1 MKRFRKI
8 IFWIHL
14 AFGVIAA
21 IPIVIMSVTGILIAF
36 ESEILDFI
44 DRDALRTNSA
54 AAAEKAPLEELLA
67 EAKERYPE
75 KTIGNVVIPADPSRT
90 YIFRVPRDQ
99 TYYVDPYAR
108 TFTTPPS
115 DSAHDLLHEIEVW
128 HRFLGMSGDQR
139 ALGKLLGGSFNLAFL
154 GLILTGLYLWFPR
167 KLARKAFSAVLFFQ
181 KRESA
186 KARNF
191 NWHHVI
197 GFWSL
202 PILAALILSGAVI
215 SFDWAHRLVFTL
227 AGEEPPEA
235 RGAGMLA
242 VPEVELPPRGD
253 QEDLSGEEEPLSFAQ
268 LEARLAAAYPE
279 RESIVFEIG
288 RSPGADEDRPVY
300 ASVIKPA
307 LFEARGRVML
317 QVDPYSGAVLDETRF
332 EDRSAGL
339 RARVFLRFLHTG
351 EAFGFFGKLIASI
364 VSFGILFLAYTGL
377 ALSYHRFFRK
387 RPRAT
392 PTEPN

>member
-14 AFGVIAA
+14 ALGVVAV
-21 IPIVIMSVTGILIAF
+21 IPILIMSVTGILIAF

-44 DRDALRTNSA
+44 DRDALRADTS

-67 EAKERYPE
+67 EAAERYPDKE
-75 KTIGNVVIPADPSRT
+75 IGNVVVPADPGQV
-90 YIFRVPRDQ
+90 YLFRVPRDQ

-115 DSAHDLLHEIEVW
+115 DGAHDLLHEIEVW
-128 HRFLGMSGDQR
+128 HRYLGMSGDKRQ
-139 ALGKLLGGSFNLAFL
+139 LGKVLGGSFNLAFL
-154 GLILTGLYLWFPR
+154 GLIITGLYLWFPR

-181 KRESA
+181 KRQSA

-197 GFWSL
+197 GFWSI
-202 PILAALILSGAVI
+202 PVLAALIISGAVI
-215 SFDWAHRLVFTL
+215 SFEWAHRLVFIM
-227 AGEEPPEA
+227 AGEEPPAA
-235 RGAGMLA
+235 RGAAMLN
-242 VPEVELPPRGD
+242 VPEVPLPEANPASNTEG
-253 QEDLSGEEEPLSFAQ
+253 EPLSFTQ
-268 LEARLAAAYPE
+268 LEERLAAAYPG
-279 RESIVFEIG
+279 RESIVFELN
-288 RSPGADEDRPVY
+288 RSEGASEGRPVFV
-300 ASVIKPA
+300 SVMEPA
-307 LFEARGRVML
+307 LYSTRGRVML
-317 QVDPYSGAVLDETRF
+317 QVDPYSGAVLDEARF

-339 RARVFLRFLHTG
+339 QARVFFRFLHTG

-364 VSFGILFLAYTGL
+364 VSFGVVFLAYTGL

-387 RPRAT
+387 RPRAAT
-392 PTEPN
+392 SDSA